1 MILFHCIPTL
11 KMSLDPQNA
20 QGVVMG
26 VVPPRPSP
34 TRDEH
39 VRLHGTKDWEMVA
52 AALGRGPKGKAC
64 RERYLHH
71 LDPLAAALLARVRLA
86 RDQCISVDPPDR
98 RLTQSNDLKY
108 QKYCSELILETTST
122 TQS

>member
-1 MILFHCIPTL
+1 MSAAPAGTGEAKRKYNPFTPT
-11 KMSLDPQNA
+11 DDA
-20 QGVVMG
+20 AIH
-26 VVPPRPSP
+26 
-34 TRDEH
+34 EH

-86 RDQCISVDPPDR
+86 RDQCIPVDPPDR